1 VAAAP
6 ARPPTSTEASA
17 AAKSHFMAIL
27 HLILSGNSHARS
39 IPELADV
46 IAKHMDW
53 MEEKKILMVPDHLMN
68 ARWTEKGSSTNI

>member
-1 VAAAP
+1 
-6 ARPPTSTEASA
+6 
-17 AAKSHFMAIL
+17 MAIL

-68 ARWTEKGSSTNI
+68 ARCYAAR